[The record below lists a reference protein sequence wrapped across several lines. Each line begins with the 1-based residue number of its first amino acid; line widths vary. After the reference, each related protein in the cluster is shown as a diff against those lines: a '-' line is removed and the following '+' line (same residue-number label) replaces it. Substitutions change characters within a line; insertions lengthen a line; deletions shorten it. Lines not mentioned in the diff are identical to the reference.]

1 MKDRLIVGAAIGDCV
16 HVAGVVNFLNLAEQ
30 LGFET
35 VCLGPAVSVEDLLNK
50 VGALDPELVAVGYRL
65 TPENCRSLLRELTAR
80 VMAQGEAGRTWLFGG
95 TEPCVA
101 VAREVGLFQA
111 TFASGASKQAVV
123 AFLRGE
129 QAEAT
134 PGTPPPQTLV
144 DRVRWKA
151 PYPLLRHHFGRP
163 TVEET
168 VAGVAEIARAECL
181 DVLSL
186 GTDQNAQEHFFR
198 PEAMDPAAHGAGGVP
213 VRTEADLEMI
223 YAHTRLG
230 NHPILRCYSG
240 TRDTMRWAPMLS
252 RTIRN
257 AWCAIPLFWYTR
269 LDGRSSRPLR
279 EAIPETQALM
289 RWHAE
294 HGIPVEM
301 NESHH
306 WSLRDAPDVVAVAA
320 AYLAAY
326 NARSAG
332 VRDYVQQLMFNN
344 PPSTSPTM
352 DLGKMLAKLTLV
364 EGLQNDRFRVWRET
378 RGGLTSYPPDP
389 SVARGHLAATVTLQ
403 MQLKPHIVHI
413 VGHTEAHHAT
423 TAGELIE
430 ACRIADGAISQC
442 LLGLPDMA
450 RDPDVQR
457 RKEQLL
463 AETAEL
469 LRAIAS
475 LGTSCADPFTDADT
489 LARAVEMGLLDAPHL
504 RGNTA
509 GCGKVVTRMVGGACL
524 AVDPETGKP
533 LPEADRIARIF
544 GRHLLA
550 VGSAPLGDEGPGKE
564 HPLRAYPALAARLRS
579 APVLTVADPSKVRT
593 RLCPERS

>member
-1 MKDRLIVGAAIGDCV
+1 MKDRLIVGAAIADCV

-30 LGFET
+30 LGYET
-35 VCLGPAVSVEDLLNK
+35 VCLGPAVAVDDLLDR
-50 VGALDPELVAVGYRL
+50 VRELDPALVAVGYRL
-65 TPENCRSLLRELTAR
+65 TPENCRSLLAELSAKAAAR
-80 VMAQGEAGRTWLFGG
+80 GEDRRGWLFGG

-101 VAREVGLFQA
+101 VARESGLFQT

-123 AFLRGE
+123 AYLRGE
-129 QAEAT
+129 QAEIGQSAT
-134 PGTPPPQTLV
+134 PPQTLV
-144 DRVRWKA
+144 ERVRWKA

-168 VAGVAEIARAECL
+168 VAGVADIARAECL
-181 DVLSL
+181 DVISL

-198 PEAMDPAAHGAGGVP
+198 PEEMDPGAHGAGGVP

-223 YAHTRLG
+223 YAHARLG
-230 NHPILRCYSG
+230 NHPLMRCYSG
-240 TRDTMRWAPMLS
+240 TRDTLRWAPMLA
-252 RTIRN
+252 RTIHN

-269 LDGRSSRPLR
+269 LDGRSPRPLR

-306 WSLRDAPDVVAVAA
+306 WSLRDAPDVVAVVA

-326 NARSAG
+326 NARAAG

-352 DLGKMLAKLTLV
+352 DLGKMLAKLELV
-364 EGLQNDRFRVWRET
+364 ESLQNERFRVWRET

-389 SVARGHLAATVTLQ
+389 SVARGHLAATVALQ

-423 TAGELIE
+423 TAAELIE
-430 ACRIADGAISQC
+430 ACRIADGVISQC
-442 LLGLPDMA
+442 LLGLPDMTGDA
-450 RDPDVQR
+450 GVRRRKTELLADAAVLLDAIARLAPDDRDPY
-457 RKEQLL
+457 
-463 AETAEL
+463 T
-469 LRAIAS
+469 
-475 LGTSCADPFTDADT
+475 DPDT
-489 LARAVEMGLLDAPHL
+489 LARAVEIGLLDAPHL
-504 RGNTA
+504 RGNSA
-509 GCGKVVTRMVGGACL
+509 GRGTIVTHMIGGACL
-524 AVDPETGKP
+524 AIDPASGKP
-533 LPEADRIARIF
+533 IPELERVTLARAGSMP
-544 GRHLLA
+544 GRGRA
-550 VGSAPLGDEGPGKE
+550 RKFATGCGVG
-564 HPLRAYPALAARLRS
+564 
-579 APVLTVADPSKVRT
+579 
-593 RLCPERS
+593 